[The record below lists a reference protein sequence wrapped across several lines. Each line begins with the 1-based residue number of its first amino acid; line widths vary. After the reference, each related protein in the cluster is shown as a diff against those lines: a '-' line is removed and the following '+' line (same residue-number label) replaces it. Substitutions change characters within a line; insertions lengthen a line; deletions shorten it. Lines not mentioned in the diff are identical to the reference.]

1 MWIMKKFEVAPESFI
16 LIMTCALPKCK
27 KIGVGLLFS
36 AFNIDINVVVLELKL
51 LRECTHYR

>member
-1 MWIMKKFEVAPESFI
+1 MKKFEVAPESFI

-36 AFNIDINVVVLELKL
+36 AVNIDINVVVLELKL
-51 LRECTHYR
+51 LREFTYYR